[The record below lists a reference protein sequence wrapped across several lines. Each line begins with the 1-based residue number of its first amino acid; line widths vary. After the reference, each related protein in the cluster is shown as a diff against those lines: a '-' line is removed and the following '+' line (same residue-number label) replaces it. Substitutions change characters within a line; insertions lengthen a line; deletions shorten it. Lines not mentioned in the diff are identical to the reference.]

1 MNYMRGLTDLK
12 GQRWQH
18 YELADQK
25 DIKGEK
31 EIWVVVVAEQET
43 TTLFFVLTK
52 ADTFLSSRSVWNR
65 AGLGSGPGMIE
76 MAISWQGPTQLA
88 YCLCLT
94 KAGISLK
101 FFCNV

>member
-65 AGLGSGPGMIE
+65 ARLGSGVVGTVI
-76 MAISWQGPTQLA
+76 LA
-88 YCLCLT
+88 SSLLFVLT
-94 KAGISLK
+94 KAGRSLNSFATLRGK
-101 FFCNV
+101 KEN